1 MNSKFAQIEKLVTK
15 ENIMKTLGS
24 VNGTANRY
32 EIDTDKGRIE
42 VYANTLEEAKRV
54 AGLAG
59 FTVTEG

>member
-1 MNSKFAQIEKLVTK
+1 
-15 ENIMKTLGS
+15 MKTLGS